1 MRCPANTANTIL
13 DWVYGAA
20 CPPRTLAIE
29 DADPT
34 DSPSSVRFRGSR
46 LHLRDDQRRAINMGL
61 AGLPLLAIRA
71 AYGSG
76 KTVIGAF
83 FAALLAER
91 QSFGIVTATTN
102 VACAQFTESILR
114 LDDYSHLA
122 VLRFVADSALADGV
136 PTTPVDLHTVL
147 KTLTDLYGDRME
159 ERERE
164 RCQHYIERRR
174 LLETL
179 LFHPD
184 ACLHLSDEDR
194 EEYRIAERE
203 NSDATEEAVKVMM
216 RVRFPSIICMTTA
229 SLLNSTAEGGLF
241 DELLTGCTVLIVDE
255 ASQVP
260 EPAFVAI
267 AARFPC
273 ARQIYIGDPHQLEP
287 HVRCSRS
294 SRAAQLGARG
304 AMDVILRSRI
314 PTAALTTTFRAHPS
328 LNALP
333 NYLFYNGTLTSGTR
347 ASERCLMTRTLR
359 LPNPDLPLVF
369 VNVPGRSQVSL
380 SGSHRN
386 EDEAECCREIVRQ
399 LVALTVPPRSIA
411 IVTFYKAQQQLLF
424 DYATQHGIALH
435 TVDSV
440 QGREMDIVIVLTSRT
455 DVSLTS
461 GDFLDDPRRMNVAL
475 TRCRHGQFILGY
487 ARTLRTLCTWG
498 RLIQWV
504 ENARTIVSTAS
515 LPDLFD

>member
-1 MRCPANTANTIL
+1 ANTIL

-91 QSFGIVTATTN
+91 
-102 VACAQFTESILR
+102 
-114 LDDYSHLA
+114 HLA